1 MYADDTTLI
10 TSISTTGD
18 NSDETINNEL
28 QNFNDWFEIK
38 QIVNKYVSRTITFP
52 NLNFYNKRIEY
63 VYTLIY
69 LGLFLT
75 IILCGKIT

>member
-38 QIVNKYVSRTITFP
+38 QIVNKYVPRTITFP

-75 IILCGKIT
+75 IILCVKIT